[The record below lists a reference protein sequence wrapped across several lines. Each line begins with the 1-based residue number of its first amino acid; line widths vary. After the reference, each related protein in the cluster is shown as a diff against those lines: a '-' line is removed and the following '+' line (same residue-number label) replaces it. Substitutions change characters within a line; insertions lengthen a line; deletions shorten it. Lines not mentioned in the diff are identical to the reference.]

1 MPVRRFPDRHFF
13 MEQEM
18 PTDTDFSGVLSLRPE
33 DLDEL
38 LTRAAE
44 KGAERA
50 LAALGLENGH
60 AAKDIRDLRG
70 LIEAWRQ
77 ARQTAWQT
85 LIKLVLTYWFMALYC
100 AAKTAAFV
108 AVVTAGATW
117 GTAILHAWTEADQAL
132 WAGMLNFWFLGRVF
146 DRVRL

>member
-1 MPVRRFPDRHFF
+1 MA
-13 MEQEM
+13 
-18 PTDTDFSGVLSLRPE
+18 TDNDYPEILNLRPD

-38 LTRAAE
+38 LTRAAG

-85 LIKLVLTYWFMALYC
+85 FIKLLTTGVLVALM
-100 AAKTAAFV
+100 V
-108 AVVTAGATW
+108 
-117 GTAILHAWTEADQAL
+117 GTSIKLKL
-132 WAGMLNFWFLGRVF
+132 FGNFQ
-146 DRVRL
+146 

>member
-1 MPVRRFPDRHFF
+1 
-13 MEQEM
+13 M

-33 DLDEL
+33 DFDEL

-85 LIKLVLTYWFMALYC
+85 LIKLVTTGILVILLVGASIKLKLYGG
-100 AAKTAAFV
+100 F
-108 AVVTAGATW
+108 
-117 GTAILHAWTEADQAL
+117 Q
-132 WAGMLNFWFLGRVF
+132 
-146 DRVRL
+146 

>member
-1 MPVRRFPDRHFF
+1 MATDNDYP
-13 MEQEM
+13 EM
-18 PTDTDFSGVLSLRPE
+18 LNLRPD

-50 LAALGLENGH
+50 LSALGLENGH

-85 LIKLVLTYWFMALYC
+85 LIKLLTTGVLVALI
-100 AAKTAAFV
+100 V
-108 AVVTAGATW
+108 
-117 GTAILHAWTEADQAL
+117 GTSIKLKL
-132 WAGMLNFWFLGRVF
+132 FGNFQ
-146 DRVRL
+146 

>member
-1 MPVRRFPDRHFF
+1 MATEYDNL
-13 MEQEM
+13 
-18 PTDTDFSGVLSLRPE
+18 DVLNLRPE

-38 LTRAAE
+38 LIRAAE

-85 LIKLVLTYWFMALYC
+85 LIKLLTTGILVALI
-100 AAKTAAFV
+100 V
-108 AVVTAGATW
+108 GASIKLKLY
-117 GTAILHAWTEADQAL
+117 GGVQ
-132 WAGMLNFWFLGRVF
+132 
-146 DRVRL
+146 

>member
-1 MPVRRFPDRHFF
+1 MATDNDNPD
-13 MEQEM
+13 
-18 PTDTDFSGVLSLRPE
+18 VLNLRPE

-38 LTRAAE
+38 LIRAAE

-50 LAALGLENGH
+50 LKALGLENGH

-85 LIKLVLTYWFMALYC
+85 LIKLLTTGILVALI
-100 AAKTAAFV
+100 V
-108 AVVTAGATW
+108 GASIKLKLY
-117 GTAILHAWTEADQAL
+117 GGVQ
-132 WAGMLNFWFLGRVF
+132 
-146 DRVRL
+146 

>member
-1 MPVRRFPDRHFF
+1 MTSD
-13 MEQEM
+13 
-18 PTDTDFSGVLSLRPE
+18 DNYSDVLHLRPD

-60 AAKDIRDLRG
+60 AAKDIRDLRS

-85 LIKLVLTYWFMALYC
+85 FIKLLTTGVLVALM
-100 AAKTAAFV
+100 V
-108 AVVTAGATW
+108 
-117 GTAILHAWTEADQAL
+117 GTSIKLKL
-132 WAGMLNFWFLGRVF
+132 FGNFQ
-146 DRVRL
+146 

>member
-1 MPVRRFPDRHFF
+1 
-13 MEQEM
+13 M
-18 PTDTDFSGVLSLRPE
+18 PTDTDFPGILSIRPE

-85 LIKLVLTYWFMALYC
+85 FIKLVTTGILVALI
-100 AAKTAAFV
+100 V
-108 AVVTAGATW
+108 GASIKLKLY
-117 GTAILHAWTEADQAL
+117 GGVQ
-132 WAGMLNFWFLGRVF
+132 
-146 DRVRL
+146 

>member
-1 MPVRRFPDRHFF
+1 MAIDYDNPEF
-13 MEQEM
+13 
-18 PTDTDFSGVLSLRPE
+18 LNLRPE

-38 LTRAAE
+38 LIRAAE

-85 LIKLVLTYWFMALYC
+85 LIKLLTTGILVALI
-100 AAKTAAFV
+100 V
-108 AVVTAGATW
+108 GASIKLKLY
-117 GTAILHAWTEADQAL
+117 GGVQ
-132 WAGMLNFWFLGRVF
+132 
-146 DRVRL
+146 

>member
-1 MPVRRFPDRHFF
+1 ML
-13 MEQEM
+13 
-18 PTDTDFSGVLSLRPE
+18 TDTEFSGVLNLRPE

-50 LAALGLENGH
+50 LAELGLENGH
-60 AAKDIRDLRG
+60 AAKDIRDLRV

-85 LIKLVLTYWFMALYC
+85 LVKLLTTGVLVALIVGASIKLKLYGG
-100 AAKTAAFV
+100 V
-108 AVVTAGATW
+108 
-117 GTAILHAWTEADQAL
+117 Q
-132 WAGMLNFWFLGRVF
+132 
-146 DRVRL
+146 

>member
-1 MPVRRFPDRHFF
+1 MATEYDNL
-13 MEQEM
+13 
-18 PTDTDFSGVLSLRPE
+18 DVLNLRSE

-38 LTRAAE
+38 LIRAAE

-85 LIKLVLTYWFMALYC
+85 LIKLLTTGILVALI
-100 AAKTAAFV
+100 V
-108 AVVTAGATW
+108 GASIKLKLY
-117 GTAILHAWTEADQAL
+117 GGVQ
-132 WAGMLNFWFLGRVF
+132 
-146 DRVRL
+146 

>member
-1 MPVRRFPDRHFF
+1 MATDNDYP
-13 MEQEM
+13 EM
-18 PTDTDFSGVLSLRPE
+18 LHLRPD

-50 LAALGLENGH
+50 LAALGLESGH

-85 LIKLVLTYWFMALYC
+85 LIKLLTTGVLVALI
-100 AAKTAAFV
+100 V
-108 AVVTAGATW
+108 
-117 GTAILHAWTEADQAL
+117 GTSIKLKLYGGVQ
-132 WAGMLNFWFLGRVF
+132 
-146 DRVRL
+146 

>member
-1 MPVRRFPDRHFF
+1 MATDNDYP
-13 MEQEM
+13 EM
-18 PTDTDFSGVLSLRPE
+18 LNLRPD

-85 LIKLVLTYWFMALYC
+85 LIKLLTTGVLVALIVGSSI
-100 AAKTAAFV
+100 KLKLF
-108 AVVTAGATW
+108 G
-117 GTAILHAWTEADQAL
+117 
-132 WAGMLNFWFLGRVF
+132 NFQ
-146 DRVRL
+146 

>member
-1 MPVRRFPDRHFF
+1 MATEYDKL
-13 MEQEM
+13 
-18 PTDTDFSGVLSLRPE
+18 DVLNLRPE

-38 LTRAAE
+38 LIRAAE

-85 LIKLVLTYWFMALYC
+85 LIKLLTTGILVALI
-100 AAKTAAFV
+100 V
-108 AVVTAGATW
+108 GASIKLKLY
-117 GTAILHAWTEADQAL
+117 GGVQ
-132 WAGMLNFWFLGRVF
+132 
-146 DRVRL
+146 

>member
-1 MPVRRFPDRHFF
+1 MATDNDYP
-13 MEQEM
+13 EM
-18 PTDTDFSGVLSLRPE
+18 LNLRPD

-85 LIKLVLTYWFMALYC
+85 FIKLLTTGVLVALI
-100 AAKTAAFV
+100 V
-108 AVVTAGATW
+108 
-117 GTAILHAWTEADQAL
+117 GTSIKLKL
-132 WAGMLNFWFLGRVF
+132 FGNFQ
-146 DRVRL
+146 

>member
-1 MPVRRFPDRHFF
+1 MATEYDKL
-13 MEQEM
+13 
-18 PTDTDFSGVLSLRPE
+18 DVLNLRPE

-38 LTRAAE
+38 LIRAAE

-85 LIKLVLTYWFMALYC
+85 LIKLLTTGILVALI
-100 AAKTAAFV
+100 V
-108 AVVTAGATW
+108 GASIKLKLY
-117 GTAILHAWTEADQAL
+117 GSVQ
-132 WAGMLNFWFLGRVF
+132 
-146 DRVRL
+146 

>member
-1 MPVRRFPDRHFF
+1 MATDNDYP
-13 MEQEM
+13 EM
-18 PTDTDFSGVLSLRPE
+18 LNLRPD

-50 LAALGLENGH
+50 LSALGLENGH

-85 LIKLVLTYWFMALYC
+85 FIKLLTTGVLVALM
-100 AAKTAAFV
+100 V
-108 AVVTAGATW
+108 
-117 GTAILHAWTEADQAL
+117 GTSIKLKL
-132 WAGMLNFWFLGRVF
+132 FGNFQ
-146 DRVRL
+146 

>member
-1 MPVRRFPDRHFF
+1 MATEYDKL
-13 MEQEM
+13 
-18 PTDTDFSGVLSLRPE
+18 DVLNLRPE

-38 LTRAAE
+38 LIRAAE

-85 LIKLVLTYWFMALYC
+85 LIKLLTTGILVALL
-100 AAKTAAFV
+100 V
-108 AVVTAGATW
+108 GASIKLKLF
-117 GTAILHAWTEADQAL
+117 GGIQ
-132 WAGMLNFWFLGRVF
+132 
-146 DRVRL
+146 

>member
-1 MPVRRFPDRHFF
+1 MATEYDKL
-13 MEQEM
+13 
-18 PTDTDFSGVLSLRPE
+18 DVLNLRPE

-38 LTRAAE
+38 LIRAAE

-85 LIKLVLTYWFMALYC
+85 LIKLLTTGILVALI
-100 AAKTAAFV
+100 V
-108 AVVTAGATW
+108 GASIKLKLY
-117 GTAILHAWTEADQAL
+117 GGIQ
-132 WAGMLNFWFLGRVF
+132 
-146 DRVRL
+146 

>member
-1 MPVRRFPDRHFF
+1 MTKDSD
-13 MEQEM
+13 QL
-18 PTDTDFSGVLSLRPE
+18 DVLNLRPD
-33 DLDEL
+33 DLDKL
-38 LTRAAE
+38 LIRAAE

-85 LIKLVLTYWFMALYC
+85 LIKLLTTGVLVALI
-100 AAKTAAFV
+100 V
-108 AVVTAGATW
+108 GASIKLKLYG
-117 GTAILHAWTEADQAL
+117 GTQ
-132 WAGMLNFWFLGRVF
+132 
-146 DRVRL
+146 

>member
-1 MPVRRFPDRHFF
+1 MASD
-13 MEQEM
+13 
-18 PTDTDFSGVLSLRPE
+18 DTYSDVLHLRPD

-70 LIEAWRQ
+70 LIDAWRQ
-77 ARQTAWQT
+77 ARKTAWQT
-85 LIKLVLTYWFMALYC
+85 LIKLLTTGVLVALI
-100 AAKTAAFV
+100 V
-108 AVVTAGATW
+108 GASIKLKLY
-117 GTAILHAWTEADQAL
+117 GGVQ
-132 WAGMLNFWFLGRVF
+132 
-146 DRVRL
+146 

>member
-1 MPVRRFPDRHFF
+1 MATDNDYP
-13 MEQEM
+13 EM
-18 PTDTDFSGVLSLRPE
+18 LNLRPD

-77 ARQTAWQT
+77 ARQTAWLT
-85 LIKLVLTYWFMALYC
+85 LIKLLTTGILVALI
-100 AAKTAAFV
+100 V
-108 AVVTAGATW
+108 GASIKLKLY
-117 GTAILHAWTEADQAL
+117 GGVQ
-132 WAGMLNFWFLGRVF
+132 
-146 DRVRL
+146 

>member
-1 MPVRRFPDRHFF
+1 MATDNDYP
-13 MEQEM
+13 EM
-18 PTDTDFSGVLSLRPE
+18 LNLRPD

-50 LAALGLENGH
+50 LAALGLESGH

-85 LIKLVLTYWFMALYC
+85 LIKLLTTGVLVALI
-100 AAKTAAFV
+100 V
-108 AVVTAGATW
+108 
-117 GTAILHAWTEADQAL
+117 GTSIKLKL
-132 WAGMLNFWFLGRVF
+132 FGNFQ
-146 DRVRL
+146 

>member
-1 MPVRRFPDRHFF
+1 MATDNDYL
-13 MEQEM
+13 EM
-18 PTDTDFSGVLSLRPE
+18 LNLRAE

-85 LIKLVLTYWFMALYC
+85 LIKLLTTGILVALI
-100 AAKTAAFV
+100 V
-108 AVVTAGATW
+108 GASIKLKLY
-117 GTAILHAWTEADQAL
+117 GGVQ
-132 WAGMLNFWFLGRVF
+132 
-146 DRVRL
+146 

>member
-1 MPVRRFPDRHFF
+1 MATEYDNHEF
-13 MEQEM
+13 
-18 PTDTDFSGVLSLRPE
+18 LNLRPE

-38 LTRAAE
+38 LIRAAE

-85 LIKLVLTYWFMALYC
+85 LIKLLTTGILVALI
-100 AAKTAAFV
+100 V
-108 AVVTAGATW
+108 GASIKLKLY
-117 GTAILHAWTEADQAL
+117 GGIQ
-132 WAGMLNFWFLGRVF
+132 
-146 DRVRL
+146 

>member
-1 MPVRRFPDRHFF
+1 MAIDNDYP
-13 MEQEM
+13 EM
-18 PTDTDFSGVLSLRPE
+18 LNLRPD

-38 LTRAAE
+38 MTRAAE

-85 LIKLVLTYWFMALYC
+85 LIKLLTTGVLVALI
-100 AAKTAAFV
+100 V
-108 AVVTAGATW
+108 
-117 GTAILHAWTEADQAL
+117 GTSIKLKL
-132 WAGMLNFWFLGRVF
+132 FGNFQ
-146 DRVRL
+146 

>member
-1 MPVRRFPDRHFF
+1 M
-13 MEQEM
+13 Q
-18 PTDTDFSGVLSLRPE
+18 TDTDFSGVLSLRPE

-85 LIKLVLTYWFMALYC
+85 FIKLVTTGILVALI
-100 AAKTAAFV
+100 V
-108 AVVTAGATW
+108 GASIKLKLY
-117 GTAILHAWTEADQAL
+117 GGVH
-132 WAGMLNFWFLGRVF
+132 
-146 DRVRL
+146 

>member
-1 MPVRRFPDRHFF
+1 
-13 MEQEM
+13 M
-18 PTDTDFSGVLSLRPE
+18 PTDTDFSSVLSLRPE

-38 LTRAAE
+38 LIRAAE

-85 LIKLVLTYWFMALYC
+85 FIKLITTGILVALI
-100 AAKTAAFV
+100 V
-108 AVVTAGATW
+108 GASIKLKLY
-117 GTAILHAWTEADQAL
+117 GGAQ
-132 WAGMLNFWFLGRVF
+132 
-146 DRVRL
+146 

>member
-1 MPVRRFPDRHFF
+1 MATNNDFP
-13 MEQEM
+13 E
-18 PTDTDFSGVLSLRPE
+18 VLNLRPE

-38 LTRAAE
+38 LIRAAE

-77 ARQTAWQT
+77 TRQTAWQT
-85 LIKLVLTYWFMALYC
+85 FIKLLTTGILVALI
-100 AAKTAAFV
+100 V
-108 AVVTAGATW
+108 GASIKLKLY
-117 GTAILHAWTEADQAL
+117 GGVQ
-132 WAGMLNFWFLGRVF
+132 
-146 DRVRL
+146 

>member
-1 MPVRRFPDRHFF
+1 MATDNDNPD
-13 MEQEM
+13 
-18 PTDTDFSGVLSLRPE
+18 VLNLRPE

-38 LTRAAE
+38 LIRAAE

-60 AAKDIRDLRG
+60 AAKDVRDLRG

-85 LIKLVLTYWFMALYC
+85 LIKLLTTGILVALI
-100 AAKTAAFV
+100 V
-108 AVVTAGATW
+108 GASIKLKLY
-117 GTAILHAWTEADQAL
+117 GGVQ
-132 WAGMLNFWFLGRVF
+132 
-146 DRVRL
+146 

>member
-1 MPVRRFPDRHFF
+1 MATDNDNPD
-13 MEQEM
+13 
-18 PTDTDFSGVLSLRPE
+18 VLNLRPE

-38 LTRAAE
+38 LIRAAE

-60 AAKDIRDLRG
+60 VAKDIRDLRG

-85 LIKLVLTYWFMALYC
+85 LIKLLTTGILVALI
-100 AAKTAAFV
+100 V
-108 AVVTAGATW
+108 GASIKLKLY
-117 GTAILHAWTEADQAL
+117 GGVQ
-132 WAGMLNFWFLGRVF
+132 
-146 DRVRL
+146 

>member
-1 MPVRRFPDRHFF
+1 MASD
-13 MEQEM
+13 
-18 PTDTDFSGVLSLRPE
+18 DNYSDVLHLRPD

-85 LIKLVLTYWFMALYC
+85 FIQLLTTGVLVALIVGASIKLKVYGG
-100 AAKTAAFV
+100 V
-108 AVVTAGATW
+108 
-117 GTAILHAWTEADQAL
+117 Q
-132 WAGMLNFWFLGRVF
+132 
-146 DRVRL
+146 